1 MEIIPGVFMIS
12 SAVFYQYLIAESG
25 DLTLIDTGLPNN
37 ATNIVDY
44 LSQKG
49 FKLDQVKRILIT
61 HADADHYGSVNDLLE
76 MNPSIRVMASQIE
89 ADAMRAGKR
98 SSRELKGESFSNL
111 AHKAGAPV
119 INVRPTQVDEIL
131 QPGQVLPFLNGL
143 EVLDTKGHT
152 PGHISFYS
160 ATTGVLFSGD
170 SIAIS
175 NKELHPSS
183 GTNTWDEEL
192 AKASYEKELA
202 LKPKY
207 ICGGH
212 GFYQ

>member
-12 SAVFYQYLIAESG
+12 STVFYQYLIAEAG

-37 ATNIVDY
+37 ANNIVNY
-44 LSQKG
+44 LAQKG
-49 FKLDQVKRILIT
+49 FTLDQVKRILIT
-61 HADADHYGSVNDLLE
+61 HADSDHYGSVNALLE
-76 MNPSIRVMASQIE
+76 MNPSIRVMTSQIE
-89 ADAMRAGKR
+89 ADAMRVGKL
-98 SSRELKGESFSNL
+98 SRELKGEGFSKL
-111 AHKAGAPV
+111 VHKVSAPLFAV
-119 INVRPTQVDEIL
+119 KPTRVDEIL
-131 QPGQVLPFLNGL
+131 QPGQVLQQLNGL

-152 PGHISFYS
+152 PGHISFFS
-160 ATTGVLFSGD
+160 ASTGVLFSGD

-183 GTNTWDEEL
+183 GGNTWNAEL
-192 AKASYEKELA
+192 AKVSFEKELA

>member
-12 SAVFYQYLIAESG
+12 STVFYQYLIAESG

-37 ATNIVDY
+37 ADNIIHY
-44 LSQKG
+44 LTQNG
-49 FKLDQVKRILIT
+49 FNINQVKRILIT
-61 HADADHYGSVNDLLE
+61 HADGDHYGSVNALLE
-76 MNPSIRVMASQIE
+76 MNPSIRVMTSQIE
-89 ADAMRAGKR
+89 ADAMRVGK
-98 SSRELKGESFSNL
+98 SSRNLKREGLAKL
-111 AHKAGAPV
+111 AHK
-119 INVRPTQVDEIL
+119 VRTSVFTVKPTRVDEIL
-131 QPGQVLPFLNGL
+131 QPGQVLPLLNGL

-152 PGHISFYS
+152 PGHISFFS
-160 ATTGVLFSGD
+160 ASTGVLFSGD

-175 NKELHPSS
+175 NKELHSS
-183 GTNTWDEEL
+183 DISHTWDVQQAEI
-192 AKASYEKELA
+192 SFQKELA

>member
-12 SAVFYQYLIAESG
+12 STVFYQYLIAEAG

-37 ATNIVDY
+37 ANNIVNY
-44 LSQKG
+44 LTQKG
-49 FKLDQVKRILIT
+49 FTLDQVKRILIT
-61 HADADHYGSVNDLLE
+61 HADGDHYGSVNALLE
-76 MNPSIRVMASQIE
+76 MIPSIRVMTSQIE
-89 ADAMRAGKR
+89 ADAMRVGKL
-98 SSRELKGESFSNL
+98 SRELRGEGFSKL
-111 AHKAGAPV
+111 VHKVSAPLFAV
-119 INVRPTQVDEIL
+119 KPTRVNEIL
-131 QPGQVLPFLNGL
+131 QPGQVLPQLNGL

-152 PGHISFYS
+152 PGHISFFS
-160 ATTGVLFSGD
+160 ASTGVLFSGD

-183 GTNTWDEEL
+183 GGNTWNAEL
-192 AKASYEKELA
+192 AKISFEKELA